1 METGHESK
9 TEAATPISVTFCLEF
24 RAEEWTIVELTEKF
38 GFNSWLVIGSARR
51 LREDAMFVLITTRS
65 IESTL
70 VNYFLQ
76 REVNRPVSR
85 FHSFTDTPRSILY
98 STVAIASL
106 CGQSIQWVRR

>member
-9 TEAATPISVTFCLEF
+9 TKTTPISGTFCLEF

-85 FHSFTDTPRSILY
+85 FILY
-98 STVAIASL
+98 STVAIAWL
-106 CGQSIQWVRR
+106 RGRSIQWVRR